1 MIVDIILLAILTI
14 TIMSYFRNGFAVSLF
29 NTASAVI
36 SVVLIAMF
44 HNPLTQLVK
53 ASPFGVWLYD
63 TVNTR
68 VSEMFIS
75 SGREAIG
82 ADEAPG
88 FFQKMIDDGLNS
100 VNDTVLELTDKILGI
115 VVAVVVFLLLVV
127 IFKIVSKVFPKIL
140 KAIVSLPILKQLD
153 KLLGGA
159 LGIVVGII
167 WMVIG
172 IYAIGLVSLVPA
184 LEFLDDQL
192 ANSMMLSALQNTFI
206 GDILF

>member
-1 MIVDIILLAILTI
+1 MIVDIILLVILTI
-14 TIMSYFRNGFAVSLF
+14 TIMAYFKNGFAVSLF

-36 SVVLIAMF
+36 SVVLIAVF
-44 HNPLTQLVK
+44 HNPLTQLAK

-63 TVNTR
+63 TVNVR
-68 VSEMFIS
+68 VSEMLIS
-75 SGREAIG
+75 SGREAVG

-100 VNDTVLELTDKILGI
+100 VNESVLELTDKILGI
-115 VVAVVVFLLLVV
+115 VVAVVVFILLVIV
-127 IFKIVSKVFPKIL
+127 FKIVSKVFPKIL
-140 KAIVSLPILKQLD
+140 KAIVSLPVLKQLD

-172 IYAIGLVSLVPA
+172 IYALGLISLVPA
-184 LEFLDDQL
+184 LQFLDEQL
-192 ANSMMLSALQNTFI
+192 ASSMILTALQNTFV
-206 GDILF
+206 GDLLF